1 MVRKIVRWV
10 IVILIIAAAVFAVRH
25 YTKPNPLQV
34 IVKAVERGLVEQ
46 TVVNTR
52 AGTVKACRRAKLSP
66 SLGGQIFKLPVRE
79 GDEVKA
85 GQLLLE
91 IWNKDLVA
99 EMALAEREVESAK
112 ARATSACLNAEVTR
126 READR
131 ISKLQAFEAV
141 SEEETDKAETQAK
154 ALFAECEAARVL
166 VLTKKASL
174 DVIKENLSKTRL
186 LAPFDGIVAEINGEL
201 NEYVTPSPPGI
212 PTPPVVDLIDNSCFY
227 VTAPIDEVDAAAI
240 SEGMPARV
248 VLDAFGDRR
257 FEGRVRRIA
266 PYVLDRE
273 KQARTVDVEVELI
286 HPEEIVPLL
295 AGYSADAEIILETRR
310 DVLRIPTETVL
321 DEKRVFVYLPM
332 KGIIE
337 ERIVKIGL
345 SNWEYTEVLSGLDP
359 GELVVTNVDQA
370 GVMNGAQAMRIE
382 QKP

>member
-1 MVRKIVRWV
+1 MVRKIVRWI

-34 IVKAVERGLVEQ
+34 VVKPVERGLVEQ

-66 SLGGQIFKLPVRE
+66 SLGGQISKLPVRE
-79 GDEVKA
+79 GDEVKE

-99 EMALAEREVESAK
+99 EMTLAEREVDSAK

-131 ISKLQAFEAV
+131 ISKLQKFEAV

-154 ALFAECEAARVL
+154 ALFAECEAAKVL
-166 VLTKKASL
+166 VLTNKASL
-174 DVIKENLSKTRL
+174 DVIKERLSKTRL
-186 LAPFDGIVAEINGEL
+186 LAPFDGVVAEISGEL

-212 PTPPVVDLIDNSCFY
+212 PTPPVVDLIDNTCFY

-240 SEGMPARV
+240 SKGMPARV
-248 VLDAFGDRR
+248 VLDAFGDRH

-273 KQARTVDVEVELI
+273 KQARTVDVEVELT

-295 AGYSADAEIILETRR
+295 AGYSADAEIILETRQ

-321 DEKRVFVYLPM
+321 DEERVFVYLPM

-345 SNWEYTEVLSGLDP
+345 SNWEYTEVLSGLDL

-370 GVMNGAQAMRIE
+370 GVADGAQAMRIE
-382 QKP
+382 QEP